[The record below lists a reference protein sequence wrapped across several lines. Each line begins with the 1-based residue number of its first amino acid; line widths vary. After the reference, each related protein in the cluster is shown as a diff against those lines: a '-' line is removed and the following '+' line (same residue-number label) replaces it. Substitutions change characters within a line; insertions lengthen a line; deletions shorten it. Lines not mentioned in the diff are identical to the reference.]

1 MDRDDGV
8 RGRAATTTDR
18 TLGEYIAVVL
28 GAVYVLVG
36 VLGFFVTGGVEFA
49 ATQGDKLLGVFE
61 VNPLHNLEH
70 LAIGIA
76 LIAAFY
82 SGAAAVRA
90 VATIIGAVYVILG
103 IAGFFIEG
111 EDANILAL
119 NVPDHILH
127 LVSGAALLAAAALT
141 RPTGELSA
149 RRAT

>member
-1 MDRDDGV
+1 MDRDDGA

-18 TLGEYIAVVL
+18 TVGEYIAVVL

-36 VLGFFVTGGVEFA
+36 ILGFFVTGGVEFA
-49 ATQGDKLLGVFE
+49 GTQGDKLLGVFE
-61 VNPLHNLEH
+61 VNPLHNLVH

-111 EDANILAL
+111 EANILAL

-127 LVSGAALLAAAALT
+127 LVSGAALLVAAALT
-141 RPTGELSA
+141 RPAGELSA

>member
-1 MDRDDGV
+1 MDRDDNG
-8 RGRAATTTDR
+8 RGRATTADR
-18 TLGEYIAVVL
+18 TPGEYIAAAL

-36 VLGFFVTGGVEFA
+36 ILGFFVTGGVEFA
-49 ATQGDKLLGVFE
+49 ATNGDKLLGIFE
-61 VNPLHNLEH
+61 VNPLHNLVH

-76 LIAAFY
+76 LLAAFY

-103 IAGFFIEG
+103 IVGFFIEG
-111 EDANILAL
+111 EDVNILAL

-127 LVSGAALLAAAALT
+127 LASGAALLVAAALT
-141 RPTGELSA
+141 RDASVTA

>member
-1 MDRDDGV
+1 MDRDDGA

-18 TLGEYIAVVL
+18 TLGEYIAVVT

-36 VLGFFVTGGVEFA
+36 ILGFFVTGGVEFA

-61 VNPLHNLEH
+61 VNPLHNLVH

-111 EDANILAL
+111 EDVNILAL
-119 NVPDHILH
+119 NGPDHVLH
-127 LVSGAALLAAAALT
+127 LASGAVLLAAAALT
-141 RPTGELSA
+141 RPAGELSA